1 MSKRLYELRP
11 VTEEKG
17 LKDGMISVGCGCV
30 VSLQERNGGDGT
42 ELDQDTTKRAD
53 QRKEKKLWRM
63 SEGFI
68 WGHG

>member
-17 LKDGMISVGCGCV
+17 LKDGMISVGYGCV
-30 VSLQERNGGDGT
+30 VSLQERNGVSRT
-42 ELDQDTTKRAD
+42 ELDQDTTKRTD
-53 QRKEKKLWRM
+53 QRKKKKLWRM